1 MEELINR
8 QAVLES
14 VKRKE
19 TLYDAFRYVFQSMN
33 DSQFE
38 RYLILSGLQVDIRS
52 SGYAHIL
59 SRHDNAGYLNSICVD
74 SICGV
79 DFSGDFNRRDP
90 ETWLLISIRLA
101 NFDEVNVEIPYM
113 SPHSIPCSTLNTMRS
128 LGNMLES
135 ADRTLNLVYT
145 ICFRM
150 QSYLWSLGVFT
161 FGISGGMESSTE
173 YILTELSKDIQTYH
187 RDDVLKGA
195 MKQIGSSELI
205 DLCAKYNLPE
215 LQMYIVHLTQYE
227 DKTETDFRL

>member
-1 MEELINR
+1 MSLANIEF
-8 QAVLES
+8 

-19 TLYDAFRYVFQSMN
+19 TLYDAFRYVFQSMT
-33 DSQFE
+33 DSQFQ
-38 RYLILSGLQVDIRS
+38 RYLILSGLKIDIRS

-59 SRHDNAGYLNSICVD
+59 PEHDNAGYLNSIDVD

-90 ETWLLISIRLA
+90 ETWLLISIRLE
-101 NFDEVNVEIPYM
+101 NFDQVNVEIPYM
-113 SPHSIPCSTLNTMRS
+113 SPHSIPCSTSNTMR
-128 LGNMLES
+128 LLDGTLIPM
-135 ADRTLNLVYT
+135 DRTLNLVYT

-150 QSYLWSLGVFT
+150 QSYLWSLGVVT
-161 FGISGGMESSTE
+161 FGISGGIEPHTE

-195 MKQIGSSELI
+195 IKKIGASKLI
-205 DLCAKYNLPE
+205 DLCTKYNFPE